1 MEEAQPKSV
10 DDDDCGSESAV
21 DGTGG
26 LGEGDQAQGVVDEG
40 EAEST
45 KSALPDSEMTEE
57 EVSETYD
64 TFDELLSGRIEGA
77 VDAFMERLGGRLSE
91 LEVELRYAWRAV
103 DLLSQEYVKMWEKLE
118 RLEILLYEQQA
129 VIGQL
134 MCVIQGGGAAREEDL
149 PEDLVLQLERRL
161 REETGV
167 GPMSQQDVVRLRRTV
182 LEAVPEVVSSQ
193 EEGTTEG
200 SSSCDNE
207 ESDSASVFTAS
218 DYRRYR
224 GAVGGV
230 VSDLD
235 LCELGRLSEDL
246 GRASGLSRVD
256 EEEDVGRCL
265 AEPDEA
271 PDVKDDRRARQLAR
285 LREASQELALAVQKN
300 LVSSSVLAPERAPSP
315 PAARDVGMVVG
326 AFISDT
332 SSEAS
337 TQLVPAVVEAQIHD
351 EMLHPSPPP
360 PLPPQ
365 SVDAGAS
372 SKPEPEVRPERRK
385 TTGMSFPSPRRQRS
399 KARERRHTT
408 SVVPPVAPSEVLP
421 DVCPKRTLSDVAVTS
436 AEPAPST
443 SAQGSVSVSGSILTN
458 LSSKISQGYSKVMA
472 SKVMA
477 SNLLRRDGSKEKPQ
491 RTRSRRLSLLR
502 SQSVQSG
509 TESSK
514 SAQQQPPLVVQMSLP
529 EISMTPPVTPKP
541 EHPDPLPYQDTL
553 DDDGEEPTAPA
564 GEEELSCMFP
574 TIGELRRSSSG
585 QPPFEEG
592 GSPPADEEPRSRRG
606 SSSLASTF
614 TSESEVFAD
623 VQEPSPQSRRHPQAP
638 KLAETGWCEDSFESE
653 PFGDSREVQEA
664 ALQERRDRRQVR
676 QRKRAADSR
685 WSEDSF
691 GSISSEE
698 VQPSEDSELSVL
710 ENRRGDRVDFGRV
723 RFSSQPSDETGEPS
737 QDDPYQTELDYEDS
751 REQDRERR
759 DEEEDDLY
767 YRQDSASTEPAH
779 SPERSAP
786 EASQRAVT
794 GGVGAVEGAV
804 EVAGAVAPRGDGD
817 PSKASEGVPG
827 DVAGGSGPVSV
838 VSAEQSEAEVK
849 AAAAPPSERRAGA
862 LLLSR
867 LGSSSQDQGD
877 GTAGAAGGAKGKWI
891 ALVDPSSCIFG
902 DEKTEELKS

>member
-1 MEEAQPKSV
+1 MEETQPKTLENGDRGNGCAGDSCDLG
-10 DDDDCGSESAV
+10 DDDHSHGNI
-21 DGTGG
+21 
-26 LGEGDQAQGVVDEG
+26 DEG
-40 EAEST
+40 AVET
-45 KSALPDSEMTEE
+45 NKSDLPSPEMTEE

-218 DYRRYR
+218 DYQRYR

-246 GRASGLSRVD
+246 GRASGLSRVE

-265 AEPDEA
+265 AEPEET

-300 LVSSSVLAPERAPSP
+300 LVSSSVLAPERPPSP

-365 SVDAGAS
+365 SVDDGAS

-436 AEPAPST
+436 AEQAPST
-443 SAQGSVSVSGSILTN
+443 SAQGVMSASGSILTN

-472 SKVMA
+472 SKVMT
-477 SNLLRRDGSKEKPQ
+477 SNILRRDGSKEKPQ

-502 SQSVQSG
+502 SQSAQSG

-514 SAQQQPPLVVQMSLP
+514 SAQQQQQPPLVVQMSLP
-529 EISMTPPVTPKP
+529 EISMTPPATPRP
-541 EHPDPLPYQDTL
+541 EHPDPLPNSMG
-553 DDDGEEPTAPA
+553 DDGQEHMAHA

-614 TSESEVFAD
+614 TSESEVFVD
-623 VQEPSPQSRRHPQAP
+623 GLQEPSPQTRRHPQTP
-638 KLAETGWCEDSFESE
+638 KLAETGWCEDSFESSE

-664 ALQERRDRRQVR
+664 ALQERMDRRQVR
-676 QRKRAADSR
+676 QRKRAADAR

-691 GSISSEE
+691 GSISSED

-710 ENRRGDRVDFGRV
+710 ENRRGDRMDFGRV
-723 RFSSQPSDETGEPS
+723 RFSSQRSDETVEPS
-737 QDDPYQTELDYEDS
+737 QDDEPYQTELDYQDS
-751 REQDRERR
+751 RVPERERR
-759 DEEEDDLY
+759 EDDLY
-767 YRQDSASTEPAH
+767 YRQDSGSTEPAH
-779 SPERSAP
+779 SPERFTP
-786 EASQRAVT
+786 EASRRGVD
-794 GGVGAVEGAV
+794 GGVGAVQGAV
-804 EVAGAVAPRGDGD
+804 EVAGPVARGDGD
-817 PSKASEGVPG
+817 PAKTSEGVAG
-827 DVAGGSGPVSV
+827 DVAGASGPDSV
-838 VSAEQSEAEVK
+838 VPTEQSQAEVK
-849 AAAAPPSERRAGA
+849 AAAPPSERRAGA

-867 LGSSSQDQGD
+867 MGSSSQDQGD
-877 GTAGAAGGAKGKWI
+877 GAAGAAGGAKGKWI
-891 ALVDPSSCIFG
+891 ALVVSIS
-902 DEKTEELKS
+902 